1 LEDKYVVK
9 DTEIKGKADWRKI
22 IGNFLLLTLILSII
36 YATVQIISSP
46 STVVEGAPHVK
57 LKSDY
62 VLMLI
67 QCVLGIIVMTIP
79 AILNR
84 RWSFDIPNNMHMLYF
99 VFLYCAIYL
108 GEVRSFYYI
117 IPQWDTVLHAFSG
130 AMLGAFGFTLV
141 SIFNNAEKV
150 KVQLSPF
157 FVALFAFCFA
167 LAIGALWEI
176 YEYGMDEVLS
186 LNMQKFA
193 LEDGTLLI
201 GHEALD
207 NTMKD
212 MIVDSLSALM
222 MTVYGFFSLKRQKQ
236 VKSIRIK
243 NE

>member
-1 LEDKYVVK
+1 MKK
-9 DTEIKGKADWRKI
+9 NTIIKGKAVWREI
-22 IGNFLLLTLILSII
+22 IGRFLLLTLIFSII
-36 YATVQIISSP
+36 YATVLIILSP
-46 STVVEGAPHVK
+46 STVVEGAAHVK

-62 VLMLI
+62 VLMLL
-67 QCVLGIIVMTIP
+67 QCILGIIMMTIP
-79 AILNR
+79 SILNR

-117 IPQWDTVLHAFSG
+117 IPQWDTILHAFSG

-141 SIFNNAEKV
+141 SILNNAEQV
-150 KVQLSPF
+150 KVELSPF

-167 LAIGALWEI
+167 LSIGALWEI
-176 YEYGMDEVLS
+176 YEYGMDELLS

-193 LEDGTLLI
+193 LEDGTLLL
-201 GHEALD
+201 GHAALD

-212 MIVDSLSALM
+212 IIVDTLSAFVITAL
-222 MTVYGFFSLKRQKQ
+222 GFFSLKKQKRA
-236 VKSIRIK
+236 KENRI

>member
-1 LEDKYVVK
+1 MKK
-9 DTEIKGKADWRKI
+9 NTIIKGKAVWREI
-22 IGNFLLLTLILSII
+22 IGRFLLLTLIFSII
-36 YATVQIISSP
+36 YATVLLILSP
-46 STVVEGAPHVK
+46 STVVEGAAHVK

-62 VLMLI
+62 VLMLL
-67 QCVLGIIVMTIP
+67 QCILGIIMMTIP
-79 AILNR
+79 SILNR

-117 IPQWDTVLHAFSG
+117 IPQWDTILHAFSG

-141 SIFNNAEKV
+141 SILNNAEQV

-167 LAIGALWEI
+167 LSIGALWEI
-176 YEYGMDEVLS
+176 YEYGMDELLS

-193 LEDGTLLI
+193 LEDGTLLL
-201 GHEALD
+201 GHAALD

-212 MIVDSLSALM
+212 IIVDTLSAFVI
-222 MTVYGFFSLKRQKQ
+222 TVLGFFSLKKQKRA
-236 VKSIRIK
+236 KETWI